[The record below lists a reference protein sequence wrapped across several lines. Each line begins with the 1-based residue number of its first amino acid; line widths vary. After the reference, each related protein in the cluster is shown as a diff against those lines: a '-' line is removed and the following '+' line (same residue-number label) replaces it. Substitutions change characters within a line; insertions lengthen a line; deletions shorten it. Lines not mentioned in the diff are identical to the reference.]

1 DRARQAAGALDPLA
15 ALAGAAAA
23 RGQTARR
30 RRAERPRPRLALDRP
45 DPRGRHRRLAR
56 ASVLAVARRGLRR
69 RHGGE
74 LLQPAPARALRS
86 AAGPDVV
93 DVARQGR
100 GPAAAQRDPGDAR
113 VPLAPLPPRSLLSEG
128 GHDLLGIDQ
137 SAGML
142 RRAHAKFPAVPT
154 EKLGLQELAREDAFD
169 GVVCIDAL
177 ELVFPEDW
185 PRVLANVHRALR
197 AGGPFYFTVELP
209 EEDLPEVFRAA
220 VEAGL
225 PVVEGEYVKE
235 GG

>member
-1 DRARQAAGALDPLA
+1 MDRAAWLRE
-15 ALAGAAAA
+15 
-23 RGQTARR
+23 RR
-30 RRAERPRPRLALDRP
+30 LIAEGRMDTLFAPIYDDHWGGSINPTHRRMVGHFLALC
-45 DPRGRHRRLAR
+45 
-56 ASVLAVARRGLRR
+56 
-69 RHGGE
+69 
-74 LLQPAPARALRS
+74 
-86 AAGPDVV
+86 
-93 DVARQGR
+93 
-100 GPAAAQRDPGDAR
+100 
-113 VPLAPLPPRSLLSEG
+113 PPRARILDAACGTGKYWPLLSEG

-142 RRAHAKFPAVPT
+142 RRAHAKFPAVRT

-235 GG
+235 GGYHYYPAIAQVRSWADAAGFTMLEEAVGDGYHHVLARKR

>member
-1 DRARQAAGALDPLA
+1 MDRAAWLRE
-15 ALAGAAAA
+15 
-23 RGQTARR
+23 RR
-30 RRAERPRPRLALDRP
+30 RIAEERMDTLFAPVYDDHWGGYINPTHRRMVGRFLALC
-45 DPRGRHRRLAR
+45 
-56 ASVLAVARRGLRR
+56 
-69 RHGGE
+69 
-74 LLQPAPARALRS
+74 
-86 AAGPDVV
+86 
-93 DVARQGR
+93 
-100 GPAAAQRDPGDAR
+100 
-113 VPLAPLPPRSLLSEG
+113 PPRARILDAACGTGKYWPLLSEG

-209 EEDLPEVFRAA
+209 EEDLPEVFGAA

-235 GG
+235 GGYHYYPAIARVRPWADAAGFTILEEAAGDGYHHVLARKR